1 MLSNRKQQKTEEDQ
15 DVEYSLENP
24 ASYVEHPID
33 RPAGGRAS
41 CTRNYTWPAEVAHK
55 SVSLWRR
62 RMLGFGVVVVG
73 VGGGKTMLRV
83 NDKD

>member
-15 DVEYSLENP
+15 DVEYSVENP

-33 RPAGGRAS
+33 RPADGRAS
-41 CTRNYTWPAEVAHK
+41 CTRNYTCPAEVAHK

-62 RMLGFGVVVVG
+62 RMLALGWWWWWLGLG
-73 VGGGKTMLRV
+73 EGKRC
-83 NDKD
+83 